1 MKVELYNSQQEA
13 TRAFTL
19 QGKKD
24 VPKKAYLIF
33 IEEEKLVKFTLMSKV
48 LKFLFEFWE
57 EEEDKK
63 DFI

>member
-1 MKVELYNSQQEA
+1 MSMKDSQQEEA

-19 QGKKD
+19 QSKKD
-24 VPKKAYLIF
+24 VVKNAAVPEGLF

-48 LKFLFEFWE
+48 LKFLFGFWKK
-57 EEEDKK
+57 DKK